1 MPIKIPDS
9 LPAAKTLEGEN
20 IFVMTE
26 HRAMHQDIRPL
37 KLLLLNLMPT
47 KVATET
53 QILRKLSNTPLQIEV
68 ELLHTASHS
77 AKNTSSDH
85 LSTFYRTFDQVE
97 NRQFDGMIITGAP
110 VELLDFEQ
118 VDYWDELCHIME
130 WSRRNV
136 HSTLHICWGAQAGI
150 YYHYS
155 ISKHELPEKVSG
167 VFEHYVVKPSSPLV
181 RGFDD
186 RFWAPHSRY
195 TEVEAEDIAAH
206 PDLELIATSPE
217 VGAYLAK
224 STDSRCFFVFGHPEY
239 DTDTLQLEY
248 ERDRKLEP
256 SPNLPAHYFPNDNP
270 RNAPANTWRAHA
282 QLLYTNWLNYYV
294 YQTTPY
300 DLASLGEEKTYVRE
314 TAQAGGAS
322 MPRQATRSQQ
332 APKSQ
337 QVPAPRQ
344 APAFHKT
351 AEAKSR
357 QAPKSQ
363 QTPASRQSAEPREN
377 VSRETFC
384 SEFSNAITMEET
396 SKGETSHDTQSIDKI
411 DSTDSANPTAS
422 ANHIAKPPENVSRET
437 FRTYFRAENEDDDG
451 YDPYSD
457 RREEPPL
464 FERDPWR

>member
-1 MPIKIPDS
+1 MPIKTQSD
-9 LPAAKTLEGEN
+9 LPAKAILEHEN
-20 IFVMTE
+20 IFVMDE
-26 HRAMHQDIRPL
+26 ERALHQDIRPIEIGI
-37 KLLLLNLMPT
+37 LNLMPL
-47 KVATET
+47 KEDTEL
-53 QILRKLSNTPLQIEV
+53 QMLRSLSNSPLQVDITFIAV
-68 ELLHTASHS
+68 ESHIS
-77 AKNTSSDH
+77 KNTSMSH
-85 LSTFYRTFDQVE
+85 LNKFYQTFGDIK
-97 NRQFDGMIITGAP
+97 NRNLDGLIITGAP
-110 VELLDFEQ
+110 VELHDFEE
-118 VDYWDELCHIME
+118 VDYWDELVEIME
-130 WSRRNV
+130 WSKTHV
-136 HSTLHICWGAQAGI
+136 TCTFYQCWGAQAGI

-322 MPRQATRSQQ
+322 MPRQATASQQ

-437 FRTYFRAENEDDDG
+437 FCTYFRAENEDDDG

-464 FERDPWR
+464 FERAPWR